1 MLHIAWYSVHAVQS
15 LIENKK
21 YVSVSTSSLIT
32 KFGQKRI
39 LKQFYNSHSNCLY
52 RTHNLGENSLY
63 NFK

>member
-39 LKQFYNSHSNCLY
+39 LKQFSIL
-52 RTHNLGENSLY
+52 
-63 NFK
+63 